1 MNRSLYVVNEDGEVV
16 DKIDSSDKYVK
27 LSQGDRVIRNKSIK
41 YLSETVDMRYK
52 FVKINP
58 LVYDDIAN
66 KYPIINTLLRYLGY
80 MDGILSYKNGQP
92 LKLKDIAKICNVSES
107 TAKRKIKGLMEEDV
121 IHKLRDKKL
130 RQTYLI
136 MNPYVAVVGKKVSLS
151 LYEEFKL
158 SAFRNRCE
166 E

>member
-1 MNRSLYVVNEDGEVV
+1 
-16 DKIDSSDKYVK
+16 
-27 LSQGDRVIRNKSIK
+27 
-41 YLSETVDMRYK
+41 
-52 FVKINP
+52 
-58 LVYDDIAN
+58 
-66 KYPIINTLLRYLGY
+66 
-80 MDGILSYKNGQP
+80 MDGILSYKNGKP

-136 MNPYVAVVGKKVSLS
+136 MNPYVAVVGKKVCLS

-158 SAFRNRCE
+158 SAFRNKCE